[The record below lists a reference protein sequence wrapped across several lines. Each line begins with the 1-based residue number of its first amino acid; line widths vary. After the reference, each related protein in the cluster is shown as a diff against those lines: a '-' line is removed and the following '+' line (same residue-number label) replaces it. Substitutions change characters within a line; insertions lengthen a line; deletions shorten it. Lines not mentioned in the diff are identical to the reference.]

1 MIKLKPSSTRKL
13 DVDKIAK
20 ALGAEYVS
28 TVEEMGGI
36 HGIIDHLQSR
46 AAASPIPLPELSKA
60 HAKAAKDAWDKFEQ
74 HVHGLN
80 VRCHEE
86 QICLIDAFFNREAEK
101 PEHLRKNYCHIS
113 CPCRKC
119 KPATL

>member
-1 MIKLKPSSTRKL
+1 MIKLKPST
-13 DVDKIAK
+13 VDRIAK
-20 ALGAEYVS
+20 ALGADYVS

-36 HGIIDHLQSR
+36 PGIIDHLHHR
-46 AAASPIPLPELSKA
+46 AAASPMPLPELSEA
-60 HAKAAKDAWDKFEQ
+60 HAKAAKDALDKFEQ
-74 HVHGLN
+74 HV
-80 VRCHEE
+80 RCQD
-86 QICLIDAFFNREAEK
+86 QICLIDAFFSREAEK